1 MERRDICAFTVD
13 TCKYLQK
20 YEGLMSELFTEG
32 QTPEAWSEQLGAHG
46 VHVSP
51 RLIRTKARASGQ
63 FYKLGRLM
71 LLTPAQMERLIE
83 NASDEDETAARSPR

>member
-1 MERRDICAFTVD
+1 
-13 TCKYLQK
+13 
-20 YEGLMSELFTEG
+20 MSELLTEG

-51 RLIRTKARASGQ
+51 RLIRTKARETGQ
-63 FYKLGRLM
+63 FHKLGRLM

-83 NASDEDETAARSPR
+83 SASDEGEIPTRSLR